1 MKPEEPSN
9 SQSGLPLLPQRSI
22 LDTPAQNFN
31 QPIRDA
37 TVNVLRS
44 QIDGLFDTEKNQ
56 TIESVQPVISQIENI
71 NPYERTHAEHIDP
84 QADQWKQ
91 YHTAWQTYYQKY
103 YEGYYTHHLKKAIEE
118 TSTQKAA
125 LNKAEPLSN
134 DEAIFDLR
142 QKLLGKVSESAIKI
156 RKSRHFMPLAAGL
169 AVILIFLFLQ
179 YNRILIANVV
189 AYVSPGNIN
198 PQNIVIDPNTTVVVN
213 AEPRLIIPKINVDVP
228 AIYGVG
234 SDYDSQMAAMAKG
247 VANFS
252 IPGASSRPGQ
262 VGNTVLAGHSSND
275 LIDSGDYK
283 FIFVQLDKLEVG
295 DTVYANYQSTRY
307 TYIVTKKEVVNP
319 TDVSKLVYAT
329 DKPILTLL
337 TCTPLGTSRYRLLV
351 TAEQISPD
359 PNKSIAAPVVVT
371 KASNTSIP
379 GSSPTLWER
388 IFGSSN

>member
-22 LDTPAQNFN
+22 LDTPAQNSD

-71 NPYERTHAEHIDP
+71 NPYERTHVEHIDP

-118 TSTQKAA
+118 TSTQKAV
-125 LNKAEPLSN
+125 LNKTEPLSN

-142 QKLLGKVSESAIKI
+142 QKLLGKVSESAKKI

-234 SDYDSQMAAMAKG
+234 SDYDSQMDAMAKG

-295 DTVYANYQSTRY
+295 DTIYANYQSIRY

-319 TDVSKLVYAT
+319 TDVNKLVYAT

-337 TCTPLGTSRYRLLV
+337 TCTPLGTARYRLLV

-359 PNKSIAAPVVVT
+359 PNKSIAAPAVT
-371 KASNTSIP
+371 TTSSSTSIP
-379 GSSPTLWER
+379 GSSLTLWER